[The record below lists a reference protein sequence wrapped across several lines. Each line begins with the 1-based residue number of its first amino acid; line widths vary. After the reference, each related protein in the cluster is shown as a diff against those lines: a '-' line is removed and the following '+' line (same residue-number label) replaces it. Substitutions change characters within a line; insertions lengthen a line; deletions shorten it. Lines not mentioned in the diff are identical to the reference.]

1 MNTATSDQ
9 SIFRAAQ
16 PPVEQDPADEAG
28 DAANGF
34 AREFATDD
42 ACLEFIKEKRWPN
55 GILRCK
61 RCRAERKHHR
71 VTGRK
76 AYACDRCGNHVYP
89 LHGTVFAGSST
100 SLQKWFYAIG
110 LLASAEGKVTAR
122 RIQREIGVTYK
133 TAWRMLHRLRIA
145 AAACGP
151 EFGCFLEAIAA
162 PFTPF
167 DIRNSRGTGASCGKP
182 SIDWRHE

>member
-1 MNTATSDQ
+1 ML
-9 SIFRAAQ
+9 
-16 PPVEQDPADEAG
+16 
-28 DAANGF
+28 DAARLRSEQNHAADASGVANDF

-42 ACLEFIKEKRWPN
+42 ACLEFIKERRWPN

-89 LHGTVFAGSST
+89 LHGTVFAASST
-100 SLQKWFYAIG
+100 SLRKWFYAIG

-122 RIQREIGVTYK
+122 RIQRETGVTYK

-145 AAACGP
+145 AAACEP
-151 EFGCFLEAIAA
+151 ELECSLETIITRSA
-162 PFTPF
+162 PFNIP
-167 DIRNSRGTGASCGKP
+167 NSRDMGASRGGN
-182 SIDWRHE
+182 STDWRHE

>member
-1 MNTATSDQ
+1 MNTANPDQ
-9 SIFRAAQ
+9 SMLHAAQ
-16 PPVEQDPADEAG
+16 LRSEPSGV
-28 DAANGF
+28 ANDLI
-34 AREFATDD
+34 AEFPTED
-42 ACLEFIKEKRWPN
+42 ACLEFIKERRWPN

-71 VTGRK
+71 ATGRK

-89 LHGTVFAGSST
+89 LHGTVFAASST
-100 SLQKWFYAIG
+100 SLRKWFYAIG

-122 RIQREIGVTYK
+122 RIQRETGVTYK

-151 EFGCFLEAIAA
+151 ELECSLETIIARS
-162 PFTPF
+162 TPF
-167 DIRNSRGTGASCGKP
+167 NIRNPRDTGTSRGEN